1 MSRENVERFLLA
13 GGKDKVLRA
22 KYNAFETKEEFVRAA
37 VGDGYEFTI
46 EELEKVLEEEGDSF
60 ESSGNP
66 RTRQIWW
73 R

>member
-1 MSRENVERFLLA
+1 MSRPNVERLLLA
-13 GGKDKVLRA
+13 GGKDKILRA
-22 KYNAFETKEEFVRAA
+22 KYNAFESKEEFVAAA
-37 VGDGYEFTI
+37 VQDGYDFTI
-46 EELEKVLEEEGDSF
+46 AELDKVLEEEGDSF